1 MYGVNAPYAFA
12 SDGGATSLKLL
23 IVVYLITRASFA
35 AALAYQC
42 LFIPLLRR
50 QLLFEFFGGAIS
62 FGLYIGAIYIGYPE
76 KIALLVLV
84 NAVEQPLA
92 IFQAS
97 PLGERLLAPKGM
109 KKVVDIDRYIE
120 RYEGFF
126 IILLGEGVFRLI
138 EGSPSGMGINKR
150 SGTVITALMLYYVL
164 HWLYFNGDQS
174 KQFVHALRRTW
185 WKPILW
191 QL

>member
-1 MYGVNAPYAFA
+1 LCSG
-12 SDGGATSLKLL
+12 
-23 IVVYLITRASFA
+23 I
-35 AALAYQC
+35 
-42 LFIPLLRR
+42 IP
-50 QLLFEFFGGAIS
+50 
-62 FGLYIGAIYIGYPE
+62 FGLYIGALYVPYPS

-84 NAVEQPLA
+84 NVVEQPLA

-97 PLGERLLAPKGM
+97 PFGERLLAPSGFKRT
-109 KKVVDIDRYIE
+109 VNIDRYIE

-126 IILLGEGVFRLI
+126 IIILGEGVFRLI
-138 EGSPSGMGINKR
+138 EGSPSGMGITKR
-150 SGTVITALMLYYVL
+150 SGTVVTTLMLYYVL